1 MNKLWKSISD
11 FFRRLYSRVAK
22 VFKTDSRN
30 NSQNTST
37 NKSDEIV
44 YAELDK
50 NVLNK
55 HRSKETIKRGN
66 NHTIYAKVKGS
77 ISTQVPVYENIGLNK
92 DPIYENVDRKP
103 PLPPKERKQKNN
115 INDIKHKS
123 INVSNSS
130 TKNVNN
136 LYFNHDD
143 R

>member
-30 NSQNTST
+30 NSQGTSI

-44 YAELDK
+44 YVELNK
-50 NVLNK
+50 NILNK
-55 HRSKETIKRGN
+55 HRLKETIKRGN

-77 ISTQVPVYENIGLNK
+77 ISTQGPVYENIGLNA

-103 PLPPKERKQKNN
+103 PLPPKTKKQKNN

-123 INVSNSS
+123 IDISNNS
-130 TKNVNN
+130 TKNAKN
-136 LYFNHDD
+136 LYFDHDD

>member
-11 FFRRLYSRVAK
+11 FFRGLYSRVAK
-22 VFKTDSRN
+22 IFKTDSRN
-30 NSQNTST
+30 NSQNTSI

-55 HRSKETIKRGN
+55 HRSKETINRGT

-77 ISTQVPVYENIGLNK
+77 ISTQDPVYENIGLNK
-92 DPIYENVDRKP
+92 NPIYENVDRKP

-123 INVSNSS
+123 IDVSNSS